1 MDCLSN
7 RSGNRRQQ
15 TKRLEAIF
23 QIPLITSLGFLFGAG
38 ANVVFKKN
46 SKNKGMKP
54 KHQIFK
60 GTWIFLLGLCHWL
73 TVLLSVSKTRQGSK
87 GLCQLWIRVLRFSEG
102 LGHKD
107 GGQVHHDLA
116 EKATLFGPLEVHCR
130 SCRA

>member
-1 MDCLSN
+1 MVITLKSVYMDCLSN

-54 KHQIFK
+54 KASEFSKELGIF
-60 GTWIFLLGLCHWL
+60 C
-73 TVLLSVSKTRQGSK
+73 
-87 GLCQLWIRVLRFSEG
+87 
-102 LGHKD
+102 
-107 GGQVHHDLA
+107 
-116 EKATLFGPLEVHCR
+116 
-130 SCRA
+130 